1 MADIADVTAAPD
13 RRSALKALFHPR
25 SIALVGAT
33 DNSRW
38 SSNTYTNLRQCGF
51 LGPVHLV
58 HPVREVVHGARAV
71 RRLSDLDEP
80 PDLVYVMVPT
90 AAVMPVME
98 EVARLGIRNA
108 VVLTA
113 GFGEVGADGVR
124 LQEELKTLAAAHKI
138 TVLGPNGN
146 GFINA
151 PAGIV
156 PYGLPVTLPL
166 RSGPIGVMLQSG
178 ALASTAVSFV
188 RQHAMGLSLLCSMG
202 NEMQVTATDVLDYL
216 VHDPHTRVIAL
227 FLESIREPRRF
238 LQAAREALA
247 ARKPVVVLKVGQ
259 TAVSR
264 RTALVHTGALVG
276 DDAVNDAA
284 LRDAGVIR
292 VHSFEDLMV
301 TAGFLGYYGAPPGRR
316 AGVVTASGGASEILA
331 DRAAAEG
338 VELPDFSDAT
348 RARLT
353 ELLPSFGSAHNP
365 LDVTGYVVVD
375 GSLTERALGIAVD
388 DPAFDF
394 LMTFVSAPTD
404 GADNSR
410 LKAGWEA
417 LAAVAARSPHPVY
430 PATQT
435 LQDISQEGAAWAEA
449 LGLRPL
455 GGIEH
460 GLSALGR
467 ALWWKEAAGR
477 APLETTTATAARPTA
492 HEWDGRGDGLRGVL
506 GEEAARRVL
515 QSRGLPLVPSR
526 LARSGREASRIA
538 AELGGPVALKV
549 AADALLHKTDVGGV
563 RLDLR
568 HPEDAEAAYDDIV
581 AHVTA
586 ARPDLTLDGVA
597 VSPMR
602 AGGAELLVSVTRDPA
617 WGPVLTVATG
627 GVLVEILQDRA
638 LRLLP
643 VTVADIRQMLGELRG
658 RALLDGARG
667 GVAADRDRLAA
678 VIAAIADTALQLGP
692 RLSVLEVN
700 PLYVSGREVEIL
712 DALLVFED
720 QDAGAGGS

>member
-1 MADIADVTAAPD
+1 MADLTDATAAD
-13 RRSALKALFHPR
+13 RRSALRALFHPR

-38 SSNTYTNLRQCGF
+38 SSNTYHNLRQGGF
-51 LGPVHLV
+51 PGPVHLV
-58 HPVREVVHGARAV
+58 HPVREIVHGVPAV
-71 RRLSDLDEP
+71 RRLSDIAEP

-90 AAVMPVME
+90 TAVMSVME
-98 EVARLGIRNA
+98 EAAELHIRNA

-113 GFGEVGADGVR
+113 GYGEVGEEGVR
-124 LQEELKTLAAAHKI
+124 RQVALQTFADAHAI

-156 PYGLPVTLPL
+156 PYGLPITPPL

-202 NEMQVTATDVLDYL
+202 NEMQITATDVMDYL
-216 VHDPHTRVIAL
+216 VHDPQTRVIAL
-227 FLESIREPRRF
+227 FLESIRDPRRF
-238 LQAAREALA
+238 LRVAREALA
-247 ARKPVVVLKVGQ
+247 AQKPVVVLKVGQ

-264 RTALVHTGALVG
+264 RTALLHTGALVG

-284 LRDAGVIR
+284 FRSAGVIR
-292 VHSFEDLMV
+292 VRSFEDLMV
-301 TAGFLGYYGAPPGRR
+301 TAGFLGYYGAPPGPR
-316 AGVVTASGGASEILA
+316 AGVITASGGASEILA

-338 VELPDFSDAT
+338 VELPDFSAAT

-394 LMTFVSAPTD
+394 LLTFLSVPTE
-404 GADNSR
+404 GNENSR
-410 LKAGWEA
+410 LKAQWEA
-417 LAAVAARSPHPVY
+417 LAAIAARSPHPVY

-435 LQDISQEGAAWAEA
+435 LQDIPQEGAGWADV
-449 LGLRPL
+449 LHLRPL

-460 GLSALGR
+460 GMSALGH
-467 ALWWKEAAGR
+467 ALWWREIAHRPPTDNAA
-477 APLETTTATAARPTA
+477 PTV
-492 HEWDGRGDGLRGVL
+492 RGASPEGFPAGVL
-506 GEEAARRVL
+506 GEQAARGLL
-515 QSRGLPLVPSR
+515 QLWGLPLVPSQ
-526 LARSGREASRIA
+526 LAHSATEAVQA
-538 AELGGPVALKV
+538 AAQFGGPVALKA
-549 AADALLHKTDVGGV
+549 AADGLLHKTDVGGV
-563 RLDLR
+563 RLNLR
-568 HPEDAEAAYDDIV
+568 GPTEVAAAYQDIV
-581 AHVTA
+581 QHVTA
-586 ARPDLTLDGVA
+586 ARPDAVLGGVV

-602 AGGAELLVSVTRDPA
+602 SGGTELLVSVTRDPS

-627 GVLVEILQDRA
+627 GVLVEVLQDRA

-643 VTVADIRQMLGELRG
+643 VTAAEVRRMLAELRG
-658 RALLDGARG
+658 QALLEGVRG
-667 GVAADRDRLAA
+667 GEAADMNQLAL
-678 VIAAIADTALQLGP
+678 VIADIAATALGFGP
-692 RLSVLEVN
+692 RLLALEVN
-700 PLYVSGREVEIL
+700 PLYVSGRVIEIL
-712 DALLVFED
+712 DALMVFEEED
-720 QDAGAGGS
+720 PQAGGR